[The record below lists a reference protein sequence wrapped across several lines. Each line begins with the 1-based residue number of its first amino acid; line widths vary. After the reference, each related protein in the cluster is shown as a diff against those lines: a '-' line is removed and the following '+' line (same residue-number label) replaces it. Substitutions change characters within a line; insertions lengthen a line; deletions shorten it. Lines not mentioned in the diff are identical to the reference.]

1 MFVTVGVLGILGIH
15 YYFWRRLIRS
25 TTRPGRTRRVATW
38 VFGAFSVLIV
48 MALLGQRLLPWEAF
62 RTVAW
67 PGYLWLAV
75 VFYLLLFLLALEIP
89 RALALLAV
97 RRTARRARAAAGQGP
112 GTSADTGADTVRVGV
127 AHGEPAPSAERAA
140 GERPGTEPPGIERT
154 EQAAA
159 GVPANGAEPVGGPAG
174 ADGRGGGSAG
184 AAPPGALGR
193 RMFITRS
200 AAAVAGVGAL
210 ATVGFGIREAL
221 GDPVIR
227 RVPVTLTKLDPRMS
241 GLRIA
246 VVSDI
251 HLGPLTGLGHTR
263 RITRM
268 INELQA
274 DVVTIVG
281 DLVDGSVARLGA
293 LARPLGG
300 LESRYGTYYV
310 TGNHEYY
317 TPNGPAEWEAELTS
331 LGVRPLRNERVEISH
346 QGGVLDLAG
355 VNDLN
360 GRSSNDG
367 PDLGR
372 ALGGRDTSRPVVLLA
387 HQPVQVE
394 QAAGFGVD
402 LQLSG
407 HTHGGQI
414 VPFDRVVALSQPV
427 VAGLAT
433 VRGTQVYVTRGAGYW
448 GPPVRVGAPPEIALI
463 ELRPGR

>member
-1 MFVTVGVLGILGIH
+1 MMFVIVGVVGILGIH
-15 YYFWRRLIRS
+15 YYFWRRLIHS
-25 TTRPGRTRRVATW
+25 TTRPGRARRVATW
-38 VFGAFSVLIV
+38 VFGAFTVLIV
-48 MALLGQRLLPWEAF
+48 LTLLGQRLLSWEAF
-62 RTVAW
+62 RWLAW

-89 RALALLAV
+89 RALALLTV
-97 RRTARRARAAAGQGP
+97 RRTAHRARPGAVRSPEP
-112 GTSADTGADTVRVGV
+112 GTDPGTGLGTSADTVRVGI
-127 AHGEPAPSAERAA
+127 AHGRPAASAEEALPV
-140 GERPGTEPPGIERT
+140 GERPGAERT
-154 EQAAA
+154 TA
-159 GVPANGAEPVGGPAG
+159 GAPANGAAG
-174 ADGRGGGSAG
+174 ADGRGGGSTV
-184 AAPPGALGR
+184 AAPSGAPGR

-200 AAAVAGVGAL
+200 AAAIAGVGAL
-210 ATVGFGIREAL
+210 ATVGFGVREAL
-221 GDPVIR
+221 GDPVVR
-227 RVPVTLTKLDPRMS
+227 RVPVTLAKLDPRMS

-251 HLGPLTGLGHTR
+251 HLGPLTGIGHTR

-281 DLVDGSVARLGA
+281 DLVDGTVAELGA
-293 LARPLGG
+293 HARPLGG

-346 QGGVLDLAG
+346 GGGVLDLAG

-360 GRSSNDG
+360 GRSSGDG

-448 GPPVRVGAPPEIALI
+448 GPPVRVGAPPEIALM